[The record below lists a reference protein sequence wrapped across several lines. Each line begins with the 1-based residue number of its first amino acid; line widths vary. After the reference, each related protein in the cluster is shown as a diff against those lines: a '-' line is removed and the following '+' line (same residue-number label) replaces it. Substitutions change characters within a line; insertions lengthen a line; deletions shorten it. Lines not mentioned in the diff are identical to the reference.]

1 MNTDNST
8 LLCCLSF
15 DSLVQTTNGSGG
27 DACELEFNGE
37 TMETVDR
44 GKVKEQEYILQQIQK
59 RKKQIEEDK
68 SLCLKI
74 LQLDNKELAA
84 RMRKRKQQ
92 EERNSASRL
101 KLLSNE

>member
-1 MNTDNST
+1 
-8 LLCCLSF
+8 
-15 DSLVQTTNGSGG
+15 
-27 DACELEFNGE
+27 
-37 TMETVDR
+37 METVDR